1 MFVTTF
7 ICHSIG
13 KTQTVTIATKRNIYK
28 LDKAL
33 LKELNLEDIYTQ
45 KMTKKLKYS
54 KNESSWMSDNQIFNN
69 SIVHPSQLQWL

>member
-13 KTQTVTIATKRNIYK
+13 KTQTITVATKRNIYK

-45 KMTKKLKYS
+45 KMTSKVKLS
-54 KNESSWMSDNQIFNN
+54 KEDGYYKDNEITQNYTI
-69 SIVHPSQLQWL
+69 